1 MTILLTIL
9 GIILIIGVFLWTIY
23 NRLVRAQNVIDEAF
37 SGIDVQL
44 KKRFSLIPQLVEV
57 TKAYNKHESD
67 MLERIVELRSG
78 VDNRSN
84 LEGTVAIDQKVTN
97 TLNLLKITVEDY
109 PELKANTQF
118 LKLMD
123 NLSAVENDLA
133 MSRRYYN
140 GATRDF
146 NTKIEVFPAVLV
158 AGKFG
163 FKEVGFYEINEDEKA
178 VPEINLNN

>member
-1 MTILLTIL
+1 
-9 GIILIIGVFLWTIY
+9 
-23 NRLVRAQNVIDEAF
+23 
-37 SGIDVQL
+37 
-44 KKRFSLIPQLVEV
+44 
-57 TKAYNKHESD
+57 
-67 MLERIVELRSG
+67 
-78 VDNRSN
+78 
-84 LEGTVAIDQKVTN
+84 
-97 TLNLLKITVEDY
+97 
-109 PELKANTQF
+109 
-118 LKLMD
+118 MD

>member
-84 LEGTVAIDQKVTN
+84 L
-97 TLNLLKITVEDY
+97 LLIK
-109 PELKANTQF
+109 K
-118 LKLMD
+118 
-123 NLSAVENDLA
+123 
-133 MSRRYYN
+133 
-140 GATRDF
+140 
-146 NTKIEVFPAVLV
+146 
-158 AGKFG
+158 
-163 FKEVGFYEINEDEKA
+163 
-178 VPEINLNN
+178 